1 MEHRTPQ
8 EIESESMKIID
19 SEAGSHSFSAEEWAI
34 VRRIIH
40 ATADFEVM
48 NSIRFHPRS
57 IAAGVAAIKKGCPIY
72 ADTEML
78 AAAITKNLQKR
89 FCCSVLCHVADPAI
103 KIESASS
110 GITRSALA
118 VRKAAS
124 ALTHGIIAVG
134 NAPTALTETI
144 KLCAEGLITPDLII
158 GMPVGF
164 VGAAESKQQLFS
176 SGLVYI
182 TMLGRKGG
190 TPATVAAINA
200 LMNIA
205 GGA

>member
-1 MEHRTPQ
+1 MEYRKPQ
-8 EIESESMKIID
+8 DIESASMKIID
-19 SEAGSHSFSAEEWAI
+19 AEAGAHSFSAEEWAI

-48 NSIRFHPRS
+48 HSIRFHPQA

-72 ADTEML
+72 TDTEML
-78 AAAITKNLQKR
+78 AVAISKNVQER
-89 FCCSVLCHVADPAI
+89 FGGSVLCHVADPAV
-103 KIESASS
+103 KRESDST

-118 VRKAAS
+118 VRKAA
-124 ALTHGIIAVG
+124 AELTHGIIAVG
-134 NAPTALTETI
+134 NAPTALTEVI
-144 KLCAEGLITPDLII
+144 KLCTEGMITPDLII

-164 VGAAESKQQLFS
+164 VGAAESKEALFS

-200 LMNIA
+200 LMRIA
-205 GGA
+205 GDA

>member
-8 EIESESMKIID
+8 DIESASMKIIEA
-19 SEAGSHSFSAEEWAI
+19 EAGAHSFSAEEWNI

-48 NSIRFHPRS
+48 NSIRFHPHA

-78 AAAITKNLQKR
+78 AVAVTKNVQAR
-89 FCCSVLCHVADPAI
+89 FGCSVLCHVADPAI
-103 KIESASS
+103 KIESDSS
-110 GITRSALA
+110 GTTRSALA
-118 VRKAAS
+118 VRKAAP

-134 NAPTALTETI
+134 NAPTALTEAI
-144 KLCAEGLITPDLII
+144 KLCTEGMITPDLII

-176 SGLVYI
+176 SNLVYI

-200 LMNIA
+200 LMKIA
-205 GGA
+205 GDA

>member
-8 EIESESMKIID
+8 DIESESMKIID
-19 SEAGSHSFSAEEWAI
+19 AEAGAHSFSAEEWII

-48 NSIRFHPRS
+48 NSIRFHPHA
-57 IAAGVAAIKKGCPIY
+57 IAAGVAAIKNGCPIY

-78 AAAITKNLQKR
+78 AVAVTKNIRER
-89 FCCSVLCHVADPAI
+89 FGCSVLCHVADPAI
-103 KIESASS
+103 KTESDST

-118 VRKAAS
+118 VRKAAAS
-124 ALTHGIIAVG
+124 LTRGIIAVG
-134 NAPTALTETI
+134 NAPTALNEAI
-144 KLCAEGLITPDLII
+144 KLSKEGIITPNLII

-164 VGAAESKQQLFS
+164 VGAAESKENLFS

-190 TPATVAAINA
+190 TPATVAVINA
-200 LMNIA
+200 LMRIA
-205 GGA
+205 GDA